1 MIAFLSEVLFNLD
14 EYLSTFISQYGGLVY
29 LLVFVFIFSE
39 TGLFVPFLPGDSLI
53 FACAAF
59 AAAGLLNIWIVI
71 AICFSSALLG
81 DSLNFYL
88 GQSIGKRLY
97 LRAKGRFLKRENID
111 KAKDFY
117 DKHGG
122 KAIVLSR
129 FIPLIRQCTPFVA
142 GIGRMTFKKFMLL
155 NVLAV
160 TLWIGII
167 SALGFFLGNIPAV
180 KNNFSAVIMIIIFVS
195 LLPAIYA
202 YLKSTL
208 IKRQKRG

>member
-122 KAIVLSR
+122 KAIILSR
-129 FIPLIRQCTPFVA
+129 FIPLVRQCTPFVA

-208 IKRQKRG
+208 IKRPKRG